1 MRDVGVR
8 DRLAYGT
15 PQGIPDDQPM
25 DLKGLERVK
34 REWMPGNGNEEGL
47 LTLGICSRNVGD
59 STNLLRGNISVDMAR
74 RDWGGARALG
84 LPITMHTSGP
94 SPVKLLEDARLLGPN
109 VQLVHPLLTTA
120 EERQILQQRGVSY
133 SASPVGE
140 SRRPASAGVIQL
152 GELLEAGVKVSLSI
166 DNTSS
171 YAADYFQCMRIAYNL
186 HQHRIGAR
194 IPLTCK
200 RLVQLATLDG
210 AVDLGIADRTGSLT
224 PGKRADLI
232 LIRTG
237 DINMAPM
244 SDPYTAL
251 VSFAQPRNID
261 TVVVDGRILRRDGA
275 FTALDYAQVL
285 TDAAD
290 CAAGL
295 RARANWV

>member
-1 MRDVGVR
+1 
-8 DRLAYGT
+8 
-15 PQGIPDDQPM
+15 M
-25 DLKGLERVK
+25 DLKGLEKVK
-34 REWMPGNGNEEGL
+34 REWMPGNGNEDGM

-59 STNLLRGNISVDMAR
+59 STNLLRGNISVAMAR
-74 RDWGGARALG
+74 TDWGGARALG

-94 SPVKLLEDARLLGPN
+94 SPIKLLDNAKLLGPD

-120 EERQILQQRGVSY
+120 EERHIMRERGVSY
-133 SASPVGE
+133 STSPTGE

-152 GELLEAGVKVSLSI
+152 GELLDAGVKVSLSI

-200 RLVQLATLDG
+200 RMVQLATLDG

-232 LIRTG
+232 LVRTG

-244 SDPYTAL
+244 ADPYTAL
-251 VSFAQPRNID
+251 VSFAQPTNID
-261 TVVVDGRILRRDGA
+261 TVVVDGRILRRGGA
-275 FTALDYAQVL
+275 FTTLDYAEVL
-285 TDAAD
+285 NQAAE
-290 CAAGL
+290 CARSLAEK
-295 RARANWV
+295 AKWV